1 MILNFFS
8 IDRIYKILLV
18 EKKQLE
24 QFNLA
29 VKLMKIN
36 QFHFKCLN
44 KTINTTSH
52 QKRSFTIRLCVLF
65 VSLVNQKIYL
75 EMSHLRA

>member
-18 EKKQLE
+18 EK
-24 QFNLA
+24 NNWNNS
-29 VKLMKIN
+29 KLMKIN

-52 QKRSFTIRLCVLF
+52 QKRRSFTIRLCVLF